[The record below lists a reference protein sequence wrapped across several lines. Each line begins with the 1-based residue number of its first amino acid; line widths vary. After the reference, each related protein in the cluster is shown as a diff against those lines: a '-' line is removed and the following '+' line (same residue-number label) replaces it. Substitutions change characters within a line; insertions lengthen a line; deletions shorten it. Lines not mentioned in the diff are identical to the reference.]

1 MCFCAS
7 GIKKGN
13 FYMIRLVASDIDG
26 TLLQGGARALSD
38 ELFGLI
44 RVLKKRGILFCA
56 ASGRQYRSMRALVA
70 QAEDDIAYL
79 CENGAIV
86 YRGGSVVSKLAM
98 ERADALALIGQI
110 PAQEQCEV
118 LISGA
123 DTSYL
128 IPKHPDHVDHIRYFV
143 GNHITRV
150 KRAQDIPED
159 ILKVSAYCRD
169 GAASHAQTLGAPW
182 KAAYSVAVA
191 GEKWLDFTRADKGTG
206 LAALCGE
213 LGVLLP
219 SWTLL
224 PARISCKGPY
234 PRCWSGTR
242 CSVPGWRMCC
252 ENLQRGS
259 TRYFFGLFGY
269 WNKKITKYIKN
280 ILTLCGNEMIQ

>member
-1 MCFCAS
+1 
-7 GIKKGN
+7 
-13 FYMIRLVASDIDG
+13 MISLTFAKTG
-26 TLLQGGARALSD
+26 PLCTGA
-38 ELFGLI
+38 
-44 RVLKKRGILFCA
+44 
-56 ASGRQYRSMRALVA
+56 
-70 QAEDDIAYL
+70 
-79 CENGAIV
+79 
-86 YRGGSVVSKLAM
+86 VSKLAM

-110 PAQEQCEV
+110 QAQEQCEV

-128 IPKHPDHVDHIRYFV
+128 IPKHPDYVDHIRYFV

-213 LGVLLP
+213 LGVRP
-219 SWTLL
+219 QEVI
-224 PARISCKGPY
+224 AFGDNFND
-234 PRCWSGTR
+234 
-242 CSVPGWRMCC
+242 VPGPCGQP
-252 ENLQRGS
+252 LYHARGR
-259 TRYFFGLFGY
+259 TRAAGAVPDAVCPGGGCVAKTCRGVALAIFLACLDIGI
-269 WNKKITKYIKN
+269 KKLRNT
-280 ILTLCGNEMIQ
+280 

>member
-56 ASGRQYRSMRALVA
+56 ASGRQYRSMRALFA

-110 PAQEQCEV
+110 QAQEQCEV

-128 IPKHPDHVDHIRYFV
+128 IPKHPDYVDHIRYFV

-182 KAAYSVAVA
+182 KAAYSVAVGKMA
-191 GEKWLDFTRADKGTG
+191 GFHARRQGYG
-206 LAALCGE
+206 PCCPVR
-213 LGVLLP
+213 GVGCA
-219 SWTLL
+219 
-224 PARISCKGPY
+224 PAG
-234 PRCWSGTR
+234 GH
-242 CSVPGWRMCC
+242 SVR
-252 ENLQRGS
+252 
-259 TRYFFGLFGY
+259 
-269 WNKKITKYIKN
+269 
-280 ILTLCGNEMIQ
+280 

>member
-1 MCFCAS
+1 
-7 GIKKGN
+7 
-13 FYMIRLVASDIDG
+13 
-26 TLLQGGARALSD
+26 
-38 ELFGLI
+38 
-44 RVLKKRGILFCA
+44 
-56 ASGRQYRSMRALVA
+56 
-70 QAEDDIAYL
+70 
-79 CENGAIV
+79 
-86 YRGGSVVSKLAM
+86 VVSKLAM

-110 PAQEQCEV
+110 QAQEQCEV

-128 IPKHPDHVDHIRYFV
+128 LPKHPDYVDHIRYFV

-213 LGVLLP
+213 LGVRPQEVIAFGDNFNDVPMLDLVGSPYIMQGAVPALLERYP
-219 SWTLL
+219 MQC
-224 PARISCKGPY
+224 ARVEDVLRKLA
-234 PRCWSGTR
+234 
-242 CSVPGWRMCC
+242 
-252 ENLQRGS
+252 E
-259 TRYFFGLFGY
+259 
-269 WNKKITKYIKN
+269 
-280 ILTLCGNEMIQ
+280 E